1 MKIQT
6 KYIWFVVVV
15 HAAALVLSF
24 FVFQERKWLF
34 LVAEI
39 IILFSVL
46 LSWQIYRELIKPLQL
61 LVQGADAIESR
72 DFNIKF
78 VQTGTPEMDKLIGV
92 YNLMIDQ
99 LRDERTRQE
108 EQHYFLEK
116 LIQTSPTG
124 ILILDFDGKIHQVN
138 PMALGLLGYEEAD
151 VKGKMIEAIDHPIMV
166 KVQQLA
172 PGTSGT
178 INNGATA
185 TFKIHKAHFIDHG
198 FPRHFILIEV
208 LTTEI
213 LEAEKNAYGKVIR
226 MMAHEVNNTIGPV
239 NSIMESAA
247 KRFVNDPESASIFEA
262 VQIAINRNNNLNH
275 FMRNFADLVRIPS
288 PSKTLINLN
297 EVLLNTGK
305 LMENRSTG
313 KSISFKY
320 LLSDNPL
327 MISADQQQLEQVFIN
342 VLKNAME
349 AIDDTGEIV
358 IASDSARRRIVISDN
373 GKGISLE
380 LSSQLF
386 KPFFSTKKDGQGIGL
401 TLIREVLFNH
411 GFDFSLKTIKPG
423 KTEFAVEFK
432 N

>member
-1 MKIQT
+1 MVFHTMKIQT
-6 KYIWFVVVV
+6 KYICFVVVV
-15 HAAALVLSF
+15 HAAALILSF

-39 IILFSVL
+39 IILISVL

-116 LIQTSPTG
+116 LIHTSPTG
-124 ILILDFDGKIHQVN
+124 ILVLDFDGKIHQVN
-138 PMALGLLGYEEAD
+138 PMALELLDLDEKD
-151 VKGKMIEAIDHPIMV
+151 VKGRLIEAIDHPIML
-166 KVQQLA
+166 KVQQLK

-198 FPRHFILIEV
+198 FPRHFIMIEV
-208 LTTEI
+208 LTAEI

-239 NSIMESAA
+239 NSIMESAS
-247 KRFVNDPESASIFEA
+247 KRFVNDPESANIFEA

-288 PSKTLINLN
+288 PTKSMINLN
-297 EVLLNTGK
+297 ELLMSVGR
-305 LMENRSTG
+305 LMENRNTG
-313 KSISFKY
+313 KQISFKY
-320 LLSDNPL
+320 QLAEPPLL
-327 MISADQQQLEQVFIN
+327 ISADQQQLEQVFIN
-342 VLKNAME
+342 VFKNAME
-349 AIDDTGEIV
+349 AIEETGE
-358 IASDSARRRIVISDN
+358 
-373 GKGISLE
+373 
-380 LSSQLF
+380 
-386 KPFFSTKKDGQGIGL
+386 
-401 TLIREVLFNH
+401 
-411 GFDFSLKTIKPG
+411 
-423 KTEFAVEFK
+423 
-432 N
+432 

>member
-6 KYIWFVVVV
+6 KYICFVVVV

-297 EVLLNTGK
+297 EVLLNTSK

-320 LLSDNPL
+320 LLSDNPF

-349 AIDDTGEIV
+349 AIDHTGEIV
-358 IASDSARRRIVISDN
+358 VASDSARRRIVISDN